1 MKRKKKKN
9 HIDHAYALKEK
20 GGRTNR
26 QISQLKKQKWEPS
39 GGWTNLFRRRATELV
54 TVY

>member
-1 MKRKKKKN
+1 MKRKKN
-9 HIDHAYALKEK
+9 HTEHAYALKEK
-20 GGRTNR
+20 GGRMNR
-26 QISQLKKQKWEPS
+26 QISQLKKQKWESS